1 MLTNGIAQCVF
12 DRRAQSRGEGAVAV
26 VITAHLNRF
35 DDYRTDVFGAAFEIV
50 EAAAD
55 FRDTF
60 LFWRYDQVA

>member
-1 MLTNGIAQCVF
+1 
-12 DRRAQSRGEGAVAV
+12 
-26 VITAHLNRF
+26 LNRF